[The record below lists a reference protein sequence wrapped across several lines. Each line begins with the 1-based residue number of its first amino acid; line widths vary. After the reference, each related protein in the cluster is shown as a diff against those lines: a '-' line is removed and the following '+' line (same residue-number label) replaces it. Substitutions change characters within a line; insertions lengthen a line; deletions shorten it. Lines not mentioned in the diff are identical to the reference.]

1 MKNRKIKR
9 LANIILFIV
18 LAIITFSIIFKK
30 NSFSEIISNIKNVNP
45 FFILLAIIAM
55 FIFIACEGI
64 NIKRVLKNLECNIS
78 YIQSFKYALV
88 GFFFSSVTPSA
99 SGGDPAQLYFMTKD
113 KLPISKS
120 TLALLVELSSFQFIS
135 CLIAIIGFVYNYDI
149 LVNSIGNIKYL
160 LAVGLTINIII
171 FLVLLIMIF
180 SKKFALKVTNFIIKI
195 LIFLHFPKVLEV
207 EEKIKL
213 NIDEYHNC
221 SIYLKNNKGLI
232 LKILLTSAI
241 QMILYHSIPY
251 FVYLSFGLNEIN
263 FLTFIFME
271 AVLYISVSSLPFPG
285 AMGVSEGGFMMLFK
299 VFFPVNLLS
308 SAMIISRGISFYLFI
323 IISAFLI
330 TVYLVVDKIKL
341 NAN

>member
-180 SKKFALKVTNFIIKI
+180 SKRFALKVTDFIIKI
-195 LIFLHFPKVLEV
+195 F
-207 EEKIKL
+207 
-213 NIDEYHNC
+213 C
-221 SIYLKNNKGLI
+221 KN
-232 LKILLTSAI
+232 
-241 QMILYHSIPY
+241 
-251 FVYLSFGLNEIN
+251 LS
-263 FLTFIFME
+263 
-271 AVLYISVSSLPFPG
+271 
-285 AMGVSEGGFMMLFK
+285 
-299 VFFPVNLLS
+299 
-308 SAMIISRGISFYLFI
+308 
-323 IISAFLI
+323 
-330 TVYLVVDKIKL
+330 
-341 NAN
+341 